1 LGKGNGIF
9 WESSFNRMG
18 SEHSLNSAVES
29 KDFITRRSA
38 FFVIRLYR
46 GRMTKKADICGALP
60 RASLRSPWAIL
71 CRPYGALRWFVARR
85 VFAGVKPTAS
95 RRSGGRVLSDLFGN
109 ERRWFAAVA
118 DRRYNWGMDVSRL
131 SPAFQALY
139 CDPAV
144 FASCSDF
151 IPINFARVL
160 PFQAEEALLAG
171 ASDETLLKGV
181 GDFLRKQLQE
191 DVFGGLIEFCW
202 LRAGF

>member
-1 LGKGNGIF
+1 
-9 WESSFNRMG
+9 
-18 SEHSLNSAVES
+18 
-29 KDFITRRSA
+29 
-38 FFVIRLYR
+38 
-46 GRMTKKADICGALP
+46 
-60 RASLRSPWAIL
+60 
-71 CRPYGALRWFVARR
+71 
-85 VFAGVKPTAS
+85 
-95 RRSGGRVLSDLFGN
+95 
-109 ERRWFAAVA
+109 
-118 DRRYNWGMDVSRL
+118 MDVSRL